1 MQRIFLTVMLTI
13 GLIGAAHAAGDATAG
28 KAKAG
33 ACAACHGADGNSPA
47 PNFPKLAGQGERYLL
62 KQMQEI
68 KAGSRAA
75 PLMAGQLDNQSEQD
89 MADIAAYFSA
99 QKGTVGAAKADLVK
113 MGEELYRAGSKRK
126 NAAACGACHSP
137 TGQGNALA
145 GFPRLSGQHAEY
157 TAAQLQAFR
166 SGTRNNDAERIMRD
180 NAELLSDAEIEAVAS
195 YISGLHP

>member
-68 KAGSRAA
+68 KSGSRAA
-75 PLMAGQLDNQSEQD
+75 PLMAGQLDSQSEQD

>member
-1 MQRIFLTVMLTI
+1 MLTF

-28 KAKAG
+28 KAKAE

-68 KAGSRAA
+68 KSGSRAA

>member
-145 GFPRLSGQHAEY
+145 GFPSLSGQHAEY

-166 SGTRNNDAERIMRD
+166 SGTRNNDAERVMRD